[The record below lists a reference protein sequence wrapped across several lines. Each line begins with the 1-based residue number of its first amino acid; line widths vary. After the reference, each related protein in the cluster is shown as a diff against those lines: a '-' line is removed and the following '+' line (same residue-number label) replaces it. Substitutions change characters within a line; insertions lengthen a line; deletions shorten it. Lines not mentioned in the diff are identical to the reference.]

1 MIAIQFFILSSL
13 SWMYIFNRMAG
24 YTVSYL
30 EHSKTPP
37 VTLARKK
44 YPRPSSTEL
53 LNILARPNTIG
64 FLIARNPHE
73 RLVSGY
79 RDKILGAI
87 PFSYHDI
94 MCRNIIARYRGMDP
108 KRYRAKLTTPP
119 TFTEFVRYILD
130 EVKSGKEVDMH
141 WAPVYRFCNPCQVN
155 LTHII
160 KMETFQRDTD
170 KILESTNLSQYLPTR
185 ANERQNASKGKH
197 NSSVDATLYL
207 DELPSDL
214 RTALNNFYQ
223 IDFDLFGYLPGE
235 IA

>member
-1 MIAIQFFILSSL
+1 
-13 SWMYIFNRMAG
+13 MYIFNRMAG
-24 YTVSYL
+24 YTVL
-30 EHSKTPP
+30 ELEQSKTPP

-87 PFSYHDI
+87 PSSYHDI
-94 MCRNIIARYRGMDP
+94 MCRDIIARYRGMDP
-108 KRYRAKLTTPP
+108 KQYRAKVTTPP

-130 EVKSGKEVDMH
+130 EEKSGKEVDMH
-141 WAPVYRFCNPCQVN
+141 WAPVYSFCNPCQVN

-170 KILESTNLSQYLPTR
+170 KILERTNLSQYLPVR
-185 ANERQNASKGKH
+185 EKQRQNASKGKH
-197 NSSVDATLYL
+197 NSSVDVTLYL
-207 DELPSDL
+207 NELPSDL
-214 RTALNNFYQ
+214 RKALNDFYQ
-223 IDFDLFGYLPGE
+223 IDFDLFGYLPG
-235 IA
+235 